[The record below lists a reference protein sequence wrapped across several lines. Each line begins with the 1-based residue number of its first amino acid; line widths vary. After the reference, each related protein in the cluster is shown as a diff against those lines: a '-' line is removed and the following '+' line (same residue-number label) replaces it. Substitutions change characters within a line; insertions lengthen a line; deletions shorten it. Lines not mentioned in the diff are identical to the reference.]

1 MAANLHGMFARRLAA
16 VAVFMV
22 VTAVSAYAQQ
32 AAGDI
37 IVAWGERLKRFL
49 SVLMGIA
56 ALVSIAFSIYYMLN
70 GKSEAAKKLVDM
82 TKEIGGKGVIL
93 ECVDYANYPEDVRQV
108 LKAAL
113 MR

>member
-1 MAANLHGMFARRLAA
+1 
-16 VAVFMV
+16 
-22 VTAVSAYAQQ
+22 
-32 AAGDI
+32 
-37 IVAWGERLKRFL
+37 
-49 SVLMGIA
+49 
-56 ALVSIAFSIYYMLN
+56 
-70 GKSEAAKKLVDM
+70 M